1 MRNPLREKLAAGKR
15 LFGTHVHL
23 TDPRVCEMLGYMGF
37 DYLWID
43 MEHASMDFQTLE
55 AHLIA
60 AQSGGTPAVVRVMW
74 NDVPFVKRVLEMG
87 PAGVV
92 FPMINSVEEARKAL
106 DMCLYPPE
114 GSRGYGPSRAIRYG
128 LDDVAEFIRNA
139 ADQTLRI
146 LQVETVQAVGIMEEV
161 ARLPYLDA
169 FLVGP
174 MDLSGSLGKLGRLQD
189 PEVDGYI
196 DLAVEKAK
204 KLGIPVG
211 TSIGSGRE
219 EDLRRWMAKG
229 FDFLSAGI
237 DMASVLHGARDVLAC
252 LRSLDE
258 SGRK

>member
-23 TDPRVCEMLGYMGF
+23 TDPRVCELMGYLGF

-43 MEHASMDFQTLE
+43 MEHTSMDFQTLE

-106 DMCLYPPE
+106 DMCLYPPN

-128 LDDVAEFIRNA
+128 LDDTAEYLRNA

-146 LQVETVQAVGIMEEV
+146 LQVETVQAVENMEAV
-161 ARLPYLDA
+161 AQLPYLDA

-174 MDLSGSLGKLGRLQD
+174 MDLSGSLGKLGCLWD
-189 PEVDGYI
+189 PEVDAFI
-196 DLAVEKAK
+196 NLAVERAK
-204 KLGIPVG
+204 RLGIPVG
-211 TSIGSGRE
+211 ISIGSSLEG
-219 EDLRRWMAKG
+219 DLRHWMDKG

-237 DMASVLHGARDVLAC
+237 DMASVLQGARSVLAC
-252 LRSLDE
+252 LKSLDAT
-258 SGRK
+258 GPA